1 MTNKYGI
8 EVKAC
13 CASCK
18 YKKLTRTTMRYCRKK
33 QINVS
38 PHDVCDQWEISSLL
52 RNIIRKEFSKE
63 KI

>member
-18 YKKLTRTTMRYCRKK
+18 YKKLTRTTMRYCRMKK
-33 QINVS
+33 QNVL
-38 PHDVCDQWEISSLL
+38 PHGVCDQWEMSNLLKSLL
-52 RNIIRKEFSKE
+52 RNKCE
-63 KI
+63 